1 MSHLAGVSRRSC
13 PQLPYR
19 RGVRFAVLALLVS
32 ASPIAHAEVFRDRV
46 HERAASD
53 TAAPPLVSNKLYLNN
68 CKPNGCP
75 LQPGFD
81 DSRTNHSSI
90 AFAPTMMSAWPH
102 SDALWDE
109 LVSCVRATFRP
120 FQIDVVTDDPGAAT
134 NHFEVIVAGTFAQLN
149 PELQGAGGVAPFIG
163 CGGTD
168 DNVISFVF
176 AQQSDDLEYLCGAVA
191 QEAAHV
197 WGLDHELNALDPMTY
212 LDLGSLKRFQNAD
225 AKCGTVL
232 NQPQPCSCGGTTQN
246 SYEYLEQMFGA
257 TDLPPSNVAITSPGN
272 GAWVRPGFPVH
283 VMIDS
288 VLGGTRATL
297 AIDGAEVASISP
309 GPFAFNA
316 PLTISAG
323 PHEVTTTG
331 IDGGNR
337 SVTASITVRVTAA
350 CSATAACA
358 DGTYCIGGYC
368 VPGADVD
375 GGLGAEC
382 LANEACITRACASGN
397 GEQLC
402 VAPCDRGRACPD
414 GFYCTGPDDAPV
426 CWPDRGAGCEVA
438 PGHEPPIAI
447 LLGLG
452 FAAIVLR
459 RRRFR
464 PRG

>member
-1 MSHLAGVSRRSC
+1 MA
-13 PQLPYR
+13 
-19 RGVRFAVLALLVS
+19 LALLAL
-32 ASPIAHAEVFRDRV
+32 ASPIAHADVFRGRT
-46 HERAASD
+46 HQRATSE
-53 TAAPPLVSNKLYLNN
+53 TAAPPLVSNKLYLND
-68 CKPNGCP
+68 CRPDGCA

-81 DSRTNHSSI
+81 DTRTNHTSI
-90 AFAPTMMSAWPH
+90 AFNATTMSAWPH
-102 SDALWDE
+102 GDALWDE

-120 FQIDVVTDDPGAAT
+120 FDIDVVTEDPGSS
-134 NHFEVIVAGTFAQLN
+134 NHFEVMIAGTFAQLN
-149 PELQGAGGVAPFIG
+149 PELEGAGGVAPFIG
-163 CGGTD
+163 CGGSD

-225 AKCGTVL
+225 AQCGTVL
-232 NQPQPCSCGGTTQN
+232 HQPQPCACGGTTQN

-257 TDLPPSNVAITSPGN
+257 TELPPSVVAITSPGN
-272 GAWVRPGFPVH
+272 GSWVKPGFPVH

-297 AIDGAEVASISP
+297 QIDGAEVATLSP

-316 PLTISAG
+316 PEAIG
-323 PHEVTTTG
+323 GGVHEVTAVG

-337 SVTASITVRVTAA
+337 SVTTTISVHVTPA
-350 CSATAACA
+350 CSASKPC
-358 DGTYCIGGYC
+358 DEGYCIGDYC

-382 LANEACITRACASGN
+382 LGNEACITRACASGN

-402 VAPCDRGRACPD
+402 VGPCDRDRGCPD
-414 GFYCTGPDDAPV
+414 GFFCTGPDESPV
-426 CWPDRGAGCEVA
+426 CWPDRDAGCEVT
-438 PGHEPPIAI
+438 PGREPPIMI
-447 LLGLG
+447 LLGIG

-459 RRRFR
+459 RRR
-464 PRG
+464 